1 MQPNLAPSVVSEP
14 AVADHAVLDEVAGV
28 REQTLLQKLFGA
40 QSFWVA
46 VALLALDARND
57 SA

>member
-1 MQPNLAPSVVSEP
+1 MQPSLAPSVASEP
-14 AVADHAVLDEVAGV
+14 TVADHAVLDEVAGV

-46 VALLALDARND
+46 VALLALMLAND